1 MGPGTGGKHC
11 PTLSGLCVIIPAM
24 RKTLRTLL
32 RILLLLVIL
41 AFLGFALLVWKVDRL
56 GRVDGAREADV
67 IVVLGARVNQDGTPG
82 SDLTSRT
89 YHAVDLWKAGLAPH
103 MICTGGFQNEPLSA
117 AAVCKRFASNLG
129 VPAERIL
136 MADGS
141 SNTMEDAQAAARVMA
156 QQGWH
161 SAVLVSHPLH
171 LFRARWLFRNAGID
185 AVTSPTSTE
194 THRIFLPVRLWY
206 ATREAAGIIFTLV
219 DGWSIVPAEWVAMLQ
234 TRIYRTQ

>member
-1 MGPGTGGKHC
+1 
-11 PTLSGLCVIIPAM
+11 M
-24 RKTLRTLL
+24 RKILRALL
-32 RILLLLVIL
+32 RALLFLVIL
-41 AFLGFALLVWKVDRL
+41 ALLGFALLVWKVDRL
-56 GRVDGAREADV
+56 GRVDAARDADV
-67 IVVLGARVNQDGTPG
+67 IVVLGAQVNQDGTPG

-89 YHAVDLWKAGLAPH
+89 YHAADLWKAGLAPY

-117 AAVCKRFASNLG
+117 AAVCKRFAANLD

-136 MADGS
+136 IADGS
-141 SNTMEDAQAAARVMA
+141 SNTMEDAQVTAKVMA

-171 LFRARWLFRNAGID
+171 LFRASWLFRRAGID

-206 ATREAAGIIFTLV
+206 ATREAAGIIFTLI

-234 TRIYRTQ
+234 TRIYGTQ

>member
-1 MGPGTGGKHC
+1 
-11 PTLSGLCVIIPAM
+11 M
-24 RKTLRTLL
+24 RKILRTLL
-32 RILLLLVIL
+32 RALLFLVIL
-41 AFLGFALLVWKVDRL
+41 AFLGFAFLVWEVDRL
-56 GRVDGAREADV
+56 GRVDAAREADV

-117 AAVCKRFASNLG
+117 AAVCKRFSSSLG
-129 VPAERIL
+129 VPADRIL
-136 MADGS
+136 IADGS
-141 SNTMEDAQAAARVMA
+141 SNTMEDAQATAKVMA
-156 QQGWH
+156 EQGWQ
-161 SAVLVSHPLH
+161 SAILVSHPLH
-171 LFRARWLFRNAGID
+171 LFRARWLFQRAGID

-194 THRIFLPVRLWY
+194 THRIFLPVRVWY
-206 ATREAAGIIFTLV
+206 AAREAAGIVFTLV